1 MVPYSVPK
9 KVRYLMSLKEH
20 EELNRKVKEILKT
33 LEKAWLLVQY

>member
-33 LEKAWLLVQY
+33 LEEAWLLVQY

>member
-33 LEKAWLLVQY
+33 LEKTWLLVQY

>member
-9 KVRYLMSLKEH
+9 KVRYQMSLKEH
-20 EELNRKVKEILKT
+20 EELNRKVMEILKI